1 MGVVDGHVPAAAD
14 AQIGA
19 LWGDDVEFVAVVLG
33 QTEQDV
39 GSAVSGVV
47 IHHND
52 VILE

>member
-19 LWGDDVEFVAVVLG
+19 LWGDDVEFVAVQRQTG
-33 QTEQDV
+33 QNV
-39 GSAVSGVV
+39 GGAVSGVV